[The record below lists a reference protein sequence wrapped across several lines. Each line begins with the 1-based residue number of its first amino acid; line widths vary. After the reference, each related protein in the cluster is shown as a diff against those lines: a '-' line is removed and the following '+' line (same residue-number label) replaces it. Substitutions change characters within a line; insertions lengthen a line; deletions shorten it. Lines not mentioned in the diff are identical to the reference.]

1 MDATVT
7 PPLPPGFTLDGPQGQ
22 LPPLPAGFTLDNA
35 DSPKKEDEGFWTKYL
50 GAAIEPN
57 LTLFS
62 GAAATPIS
70 GIAGLGAGIANK
82 IGVPGFDNVNPSDV
96 VRRVASALTY
106 QPGTQGGKDALS
118 VIGAPFEKFNELTNA
133 AGETAAD
140 LTKSP
145 GMGAT
150 VYTALN
156 MLPSV
161 LPGMRTNPS
170 NTSSIVNT
178 LQPASRSLM
187 RSALKPS
194 PESVISGEAD
204 RAITTLFNE
213 GLNAT
218 KGGGYKLQAN
228 VDSINKKVADALANS
243 NATAQ
248 KPDVLNRLYD
258 VMDRVERQAT
268 PQSDIKN
275 VQSAWND
282 FSQHPLI
289 PGNDIPVQLAQDI
302 KRGTYRQIRDKYG
315 EQGAASV
322 EAQKAIARGLKEEIA
337 KAVPEIGPL
346 NARESELL
354 NALKLVERRAAIEG
368 NKNPVGLMPLTNNP
382 AMAGAFLADRS
393 ALVKSLLARAINP
406 GKGMGISDEMAM
418 AATAPQAFGEDAK
431 RRQAIIDA
439 LMNQQ

>member
-1 MDATVT
+1 M
-7 PPLPPGFTLDGPQGQ
+7 PW
-22 LPPLPAGFTLDNA
+22 
-35 DSPKKEDEGFWTKYL
+35 PK
-50 GAAIEPN
+50 AQ
-57 LTLFS
+57 
-62 GAAATPIS
+62 AAANRP
-70 GIAGLGAGIANK
+70 
-82 IGVPGFDNVNPSDV
+82 
-96 VRRVASALTY
+96 
-106 QPGTQGGKDALS
+106 
-118 VIGAPFEKFNELTNA
+118 
-133 AGETAAD
+133 
-140 LTKSP
+140 
-145 GMGAT
+145 
-150 VYTALN
+150 
-156 MLPSV
+156 
-161 LPGMRTNPS
+161 
-170 NTSSIVNT
+170 
-178 LQPASRSLM
+178 
-187 RSALKPS
+187 
-194 PESVISGEAD
+194 
-204 RAITTLFNE
+204 
-213 GLNAT
+213 
-218 KGGGYKLQAN
+218 AN